1 MVPAVGKQSGAGSSQ
16 TVESEDTGLKNEQDL
31 RDELFQANLKITALE
46 MLIKKAEELHG
57 ADFVKSLG
65 PNRPRN
71 EVVLSECFGLQTL
84 WTIWQNKAILL

>member
-1 MVPAVGKQSGAGSSQ
+1 M
-16 TVESEDTGLKNEQDL
+16 ESEDAGVKNEQDL
-31 RDELFQANLKITALE
+31 RDELFQANLKIIALE

-65 PNRPRN
+65 PNRPGN
-71 EVVLSECFGLQTL
+71 EVVLPECFGLQTL